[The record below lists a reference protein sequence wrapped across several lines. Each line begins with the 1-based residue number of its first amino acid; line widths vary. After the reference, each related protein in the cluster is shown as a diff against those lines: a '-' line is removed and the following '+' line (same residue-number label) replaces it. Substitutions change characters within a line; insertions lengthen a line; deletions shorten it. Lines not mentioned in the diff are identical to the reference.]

1 MSVARRPYGSI
12 LGLCLAVAVPVAAAQ
27 ALPEASTITDEV
39 LKAARAEGRVLFYT
53 SVELELGEKIK
64 AAFEAKYPG
73 IRVQVERSGSERIF
87 QRIGQ
92 EYDSRIYTADV
103 VSTSDAAHYIVWKR
117 QALLAPYVPEDVAQ
131 NFAPEHVDADGQF
144 ATWRASLSVLGY
156 NTKYVKPGDAPKSFA
171 DLLDPKWRGLIVK
184 AHPGYSGTIL
194 TATYQIARD
203 LGWDYFRK
211 LAAQKVMQV
220 QSAVEPPKKVAIG
233 EKPVMADGNEYIMF
247 MLKTAGNAVEVVY
260 PSEGT
265 PFISSPSAILAKA
278 PHPNA
283 ARVFQSFLF
292 SRETQQMLV
301 DVGGLRSLH
310 RLVKEPPGRKPL
322 SEIKLMRDDPV
333 AVADQVDEIKAN
345 YTKYFGT

>member
-1 MSVARRPYGSI
+1 MSVARRPYESI
-12 LGLCLAVAVPVAAAQ
+12 LGLCLAVAAPLAAAQ
-27 ALPEASTITDEV
+27 AMPEASKLTEEV
-39 LKAARAEGRVLFYT
+39 LKAAQAEGRVLFYT
-53 SVELELGEKIK
+53 SVELGLGEKIK

-73 IRVQVERSGSERIF
+73 IKVQVERSGSERIF

-103 VSTSDAAHYIVWKR
+103 VSTSDAAHYVVWKR

-131 NFAPEHVDADGQF
+131 SFAPEHVDADGQF

-156 NTKYVKPGDAPKSFA
+156 NTKYVKPADAPKSFA

-184 AHPGYSGTIL
+184 GHPGYSGTIL
-194 TATYQIARD
+194 TATYEIARD

-211 LAAQKVMQV
+211 LAGQKVMQA
-220 QSAVEPPKKVAIG
+220 QSAVEPPKKIAMG
-233 EKPVMADGNEYIMF
+233 ERPVMADGNEYILF
-247 MLKTAGNAVEVVY
+247 TLKAAGNPVEAVY

-283 ARVFQSFLF
+283 ARVFQTFLF

-310 RLVKEPPGRKPL
+310 GLVREPPGRKPL